1 MCRRFTPY
9 AAWLVLLNEAAVVRP
24 LPAGAGRSPV
34 QVGAPLVW
42 ALVPTHRSGAKGQ
55 GDCAPPLSG
64 VSAWQ
69 SRSGLEPQV
78 RERSR
83 PSLSGLAWH
92 GQSTAYACVA
102 ALSLLA
108 VPSNVREGEGPPPP
122 PVGPRPTGA
131 AHHQCVCSGTA
142 TVGCALQR
150 EGGDRAPPRRVSP
163 GSRSALPVR
172 VSRPGRRLL

>member
-1 MCRRFTPY
+1 M
-9 AAWLVLLNEAAVVRP
+9 
-24 LPAGAGRSPV
+24 
-34 QVGAPLVW
+34 W
-42 ALVPTHRSGAKGQ
+42 ALVPTHSSGAWGQ
-55 GDCAPPLSG
+55 GDCAPPL
-64 VSAWQ
+64 SAWQ

-122 PVGPRPTGA
+122 PLGLARQGLRTTSACAAALPPSAVPFSEREGTGPLPAGSRPARA
-131 AHHQCVCSGTA
+131 AHCLCACRGLVAVCYSH
-142 TVGCALQR
+142 
-150 EGGDRAPPRRVSP
+150 
-163 GSRSALPVR
+163 
-172 VSRPGRRLL
+172 